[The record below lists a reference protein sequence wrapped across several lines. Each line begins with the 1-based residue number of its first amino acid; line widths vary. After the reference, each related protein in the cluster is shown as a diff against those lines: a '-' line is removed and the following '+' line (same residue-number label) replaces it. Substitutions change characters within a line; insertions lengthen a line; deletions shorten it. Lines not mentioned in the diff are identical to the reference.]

1 MPLPR
6 TSTSKFRG
14 FANVVVLV
22 PLNEVSVGTD
32 GEEMEALQD
41 FIGEVAGATSH
52 RRGIPVGTHW
62 LIALARCLAGPAAA
76 DLPGPIYQFTDERG
90 VTHFSNVTPVDPR
103 FRPRK
108 PAPPRPRRDRAPARA
123 DYDGLIGE
131 VAAQHS
137 LPPALLKAVIAAE
150 SGFDPRALSRVG
162 AQGLMQLMPETADA
176 LGVEDPWVP
185 EQNVRGGGGYLR
197 ALLDRYGDL
206 TRALAAYNAGPEA
219 VDRYGGLPPYRETRA
234 YVERVLTY
242 YRSYHGDFAR

>member
-1 MPLPR
+1 MP
-6 TSTSKFRG
+6 
-14 FANVVVLV
+14 V
-22 PLNEVSVGTD
+22 PLNGAWIGTD
-32 GEEMEALQD
+32 GEEMNASQN
-41 FIGEVAGATSH
+41 FIGKAPGAT
-52 RRGIPVGTHW
+52 RPWLPIPRGILGFT
-62 LIALARCLAGPAAA
+62 LLALCLAGRAAG
-76 DLPGPIYQFTDERG
+76 DDPGSIYQFTDERG
-90 VTHFSNVTPVDPR
+90 VTHFSNVNPVDPR
-103 FRPRK
+103 YRPIT
-108 PAPPRPRRDRAPARA
+108 PPPPRPRRIRAPARA

-150 SGFDPRALSRVG
+150 SGFDPRALSRAG
-162 AQGLMQLMPETADA
+162 AQGLMQLMPETASA
-176 LGVEDPWVP
+176 LGVEDPWAP
-185 EQNVRGGGGYLR
+185 EQNVQGGSGYLR